1 MYICDTPINKNMKRN
16 LLNEE
21 WVKILSSSD
30 EWNDLVKR
38 YNEFE
43 KLKGYSGIC
52 LSEKD
57 VERLYDKC
65 GRPED
70 DNAYDE
76 LDAIEQFIGD
86 LGAIF
91 KKTVDNNVE
100 CWSCEG
106 LRIQITKE

>member
-1 MYICDTPINKNMKRN
+1 MRKNLIN
-16 LLNEE
+16 ES
-21 WVKILSSSD
+21 WVKVVIASK
-30 EWNDLVKR
+30 EWKKLVKQ
-38 YNEFE
+38 YNDGVKPI
-43 KLKGYSGIC
+43 KLSQGDI
-52 LSEKD
+52 EH
-57 VERLYDKC
+57 LYQKC

-86 LGAIF
+86 LCAIF

-100 CWSCEG
+100 CWSCDG